1 MKTAARF
8 ITTLALALTAIGT
21 WAVPYT
27 FTAGTDIPLDADF
40 ATYGNCT
47 PESDGYSIGS
57 TGGSTTLTLALVNS
71 EAGDY
76 ILTVLGGAKQEDD
89 FFAKFAHDN
98 GVAPKQKVYLD
109 ILKLVQKAL
118 KA

>member
-1 MKTAARF
+1 MTHYLIGKSWQLSNKPKKAQEEFELAVADMIEPTANTRLCLAAVPYYQ
-8 ITTLALALTAIGT
+8 ALALKELGRGKEAK
-21 WAVPYT
+21 AVLKKME
-27 FTAGTDIPLDADF
+27 DV
-40 ATYGNCT
+40 CK
-47 PESDGYSIGS
+47 
-57 TGGSTTLTLALVNS
+57 
-71 EAGDY
+71 
-76 ILTVLGGAKQEDD
+76 TVLGGAKQEED